1 MANGGD
7 VIFNFKG
14 DNKELNNSIKNATN
28 ALKSIGKTSI
38 KAMGVATGAV
48 SAAFVGMVTSSVK
61 ARGEIEQQ
69 IGGTEAV
76 FGKYSKNIQE
86 MAKKSYKSMGT
97 SANDYMATINK
108 MGSLMKGSGIT
119 NKKAMDL
126 SSKAMQRA
134 ADVASVMGISIES
147 AMESIAGAAKGNFTM
162 MDNLGVAMNATTL
175 EAYGL
180 QKGLKKTYKEMSNAE
195 KIQLAMEMF
204 LEKSAFA
211 AGNYRKENDTL
222 AGSISTLK
230 AAWSNFLSGAGD
242 LGQVVEAVTGAVN
255 IIIKTVSEAIPS
267 IINNFILYLPQL
279 METGKTLINSLI
291 SGITQNIPFLTETT
305 VTIIQTIVDW
315 ITQNLSQ
322 IMNSGIEITISLING
337 ISEIIPDLIPKAA
350 EAVTTFAEALVDNSD
365 KIIDSSTKL
374 MEALGDGLIKSIP
387 KITEKAP
394 TIIGKLVLAIVKNY
408 PKVQGAGL
416 SLIFK
421 FISGIVTAV
430 PKLTEKIATIIANA
444 IKQFISS
451 VPKFAMAG
459 KNIVEG
465 IWAGIGDKAQWLF
478 EKIKGFKDA
487 VLNKFKSFF
496 GIHSPST
503 LFRDELGVFMAQGIG
518 EGFTDEMSSVSKQMN
533 KAMASVGFGDMFEL
547 SPTLNKTM
555 SSNTNVNV
563 QVINNMETDLLGNLV
578 NNIKTYSNGAKND
591 YNYGMSY

>member
-279 METGKTLINSLI
+279 METGKILINSLI

-421 FISGIVTAV
+421 FILGIVTAV
-430 PKLTEKIATIIANA
+430 PKLTEKIATIIANV

-533 KAMASVGFGDMFEL
+533 KAMATVGFGDMFEL
-547 SPTLNKTM
+547 SPTLNRTM
-555 SSNTNVNV
+555 SSSSNVNV